1 MWAIAFDN
9 SGLFRCGNNGAQRL
23 YNCSRNG
30 IALETT
36 QLRRNN
42 QGGVVFIMHDYTQEM
57 CEMNNQELYHF
68 CSSNHIMK
76 F

>member
-9 SGLFRCGNNGAQRL
+9 SGLCRAGNDGAQRL
-23 YNCSRNG
+23 YNRTRKG
-30 IALETT
+30 IELETT

-42 QGGVVFIMHDYTQEM
+42 QDGVVFIMRDYTQKM
-57 CEMNNQELYHF
+57 CEMNNQELYRF
-68 CSSNHIMK
+68 CSRNHIIR